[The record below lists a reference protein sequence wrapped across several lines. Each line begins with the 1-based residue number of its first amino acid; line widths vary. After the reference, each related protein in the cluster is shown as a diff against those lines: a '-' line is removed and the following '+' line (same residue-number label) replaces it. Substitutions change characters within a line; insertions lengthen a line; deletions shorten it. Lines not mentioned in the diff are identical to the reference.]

1 MQKIIT
7 SVALA
12 TVAVAALAGSAHADL
27 NISGA
32 VGLPI
37 NPTAQIPGAEG
48 ARIQANYFDLGG
60 NAEYYGLFAAKR
72 VGEKIE
78 INGGINKLSANAP
91 NFPGSASIDRTGF
104 SIGAKY
110 LISRENDAAGVRL
123 AVGAGYNRAL
133 LKNTNAYLVGTKYLG
148 ALDGGRVPITAHLG
162 LRYDNFDGVP
172 DAFGGSSSS
181 DKFSVFV
188 GAEVP
193 ISQTGN
199 FTAVGELGTK
209 IADNGN
215 TPYSISVRYRP
226 QGRPFGA
233 SVGLAQT
240 GIGDGSRLFA
250 QLGYTFNTR

>member
-32 VGLPI
+32 VGLPL
-37 NPTAQIPGAEG
+37 NPTAQIPGDEG
-48 ARIQANYFDLGG
+48 ARVQGNYYDLGG
-60 NAEYYGLFAAKR
+60 DATYYGLFAAAR

-78 INGGINKLSANAP
+78 INGGVNKLDANGGP
-91 NFPGSASIDRTGF
+91 FDRTGF
-104 SIGAKY
+104 AVGAKY
-110 LISRENDAAGVRL
+110 LISRENDPAGVRL
-123 AVGAGYNRAL
+123 AVGAGYNQAL
-133 LKNTNAYLVGTKYLG
+133 LKNTNAYVVGTKYLG
-148 ALDGGRVPITAHLG
+148 ATDGGRIPITGHLG
-162 LRYDNFDGVP
+162 LRYDNFDTG
-172 DAFGGSSSS
+172 FGNS
-181 DKFSVFV
+181 DKFSVFA

-193 ISQTGN
+193 LSQTSG
-199 FTAVGELGTK
+199 FTAVGEVGSE
-209 IADNGN
+209 IADGGG

-240 GIGDGSRLFA
+240 GIGDGSRVFA
-250 QLGYTFNTR
+250 QLGYTFNTK